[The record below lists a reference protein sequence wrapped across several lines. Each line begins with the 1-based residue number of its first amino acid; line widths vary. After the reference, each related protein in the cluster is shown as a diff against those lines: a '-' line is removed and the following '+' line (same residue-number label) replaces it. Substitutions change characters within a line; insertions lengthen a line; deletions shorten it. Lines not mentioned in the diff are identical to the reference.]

1 MKFASFPTCVMIVAG
16 FAALAGA
23 ADARQVLVE
32 GHYRPNGTWV
42 PPHYRTV
49 PDNAPY
55 EGPAYVNPYTG
66 VPAGTAYPYANPY
79 QAPYQTPYQVPY
91 QGTYGQGPYGTPVPP
106 PTPAPYYGAP

>member
-16 FAALAGA
+16 VAALAGA

-32 GHYRPNGTWV
+32 GHYRPNGSWV

-49 PDNAPY
+49 PDGPGY

-66 VPAGTAYPYANPY
+66 AATGNPYPYANPY
-79 QAPYQTPYQVPY
+79 TNPYQSPYQAPYQAPY
-91 QGTYGQGPYGTPVPP
+91 QGTYVPP
-106 PTPAPYYGAP
+106 VAPGAPAPYYGAP